1 MLKITLSA
9 KQRKKNMTARIKFVL
24 LAAVFIGGFS
34 SLSLELIVLRQ
45 LSGFVGSTAITTS
58 VVIGIFLAFMS
69 LGYYAGSEMKI
80 ALNSIRRTVARD
92 FLLVAVMVILASSY
106 ILLDIYF
113 GLLGAAG
120 IRSNVIKTFIY
131 SLAFLSVA
139 PYLFG
144 KITALLSRY
153 LHRYNHNY
161 TGKLMAVDT
170 VGSVLG
176 SILTT
181 LAVMPFIGVNYT
193 IVVVVVLTG
202 AASVLLS
209 RCAGYFWFAW
219 AVLAAVLLNRASLL
233 HELYD
238 IVENNAVS
246 TISIL
251 DTDNGQA
258 RAMVING
265 GNSSKISVDR
275 KYWFGYVRYIQENF
289 IETLPKDR
297 KKDVLILG
305 AGGFT
310 MGEGDAFHNYTF
322 LDIDR
327 SLLKISEEKFLK
339 HKLTPNKRFVVEDA
353 NQFLKDNAQKY
364 DLIVLD
370 TYSGMGIIPMD
381 LITKE
386 YFTRV
391 KNNLKKG
398 GIVVMNILT
407 SPNFSDA
414 FAVNLDNTI
423 RSVFTHSLSRQVIGN
438 FNAWGQ
444 QRANVIYVYYD
455 IADEGGI
462 YTADKNAV
470 FYDM

>member
-1 MLKITLSA
+1 
-9 KQRKKNMTARIKFVL
+9 MTRRIRFILL
-24 LAAVFIGGFS
+24 LAIFIGGYA

-58 VVIGIFLAFMS
+58 IIIGIFLAFMS
-69 LGYYAGSEMKI
+69 WGYWRGSE
-80 ALNSIRRTVARD
+80 LSLSQNSVRQTTAKDFAWVA
-92 FLLVAVMVILASSY
+92 FLVVLASSY
-106 ILLDIYF
+106 ILLDMYF
-113 GLLGAAG
+113 GFMSALG
-120 IRSNVIKTFIY
+120 IKSNVLKTFIY
-131 SLAFLSVA
+131 SLVFLSGG

-144 KITALLSRY
+144 KITALISRC
-153 LHRYNHNY
+153 LNRYNRNC
-161 TGKLMAVDT
+161 TGKIMAIDT
-170 VGSVLG
+170 IGSVLG

-181 LAVMPFIGVNYT
+181 LVIMPFIGVNHT
-193 IVVVVVLTG
+193 IIVVVVAAV
-202 AASVLLS
+202 AASVILAK
-209 RCAGYFWFAW
+209 RAAW
-219 AVLAAVLLNRASLL
+219 YWLGLTIILAYMLNRSSLL
-233 HELYD
+233 GELYD

-251 DTDNGQA
+251 DTDDGKA

-265 GNSSKISVDR
+265 GNSSKISED
-275 KYWFGYVRYIQENF
+275 KDLWFGYVRYVQDNF
-289 IETLPKDR
+289 IETLPKDT
-297 KKDVLILG
+297 KKDILILG

-310 MGEGDAFHNYTF
+310 IGEGDTFHNYTF
-322 LDIDR
+322 LDIDK
-327 SLLKISEEKFLK
+327 SLLQISEEKFLE
-339 HKLTPNKRFVVEDA
+339 HKLDANKKFVVEDA
-353 NQFLKDNAQKY
+353 NQFLKDSEQKY

-370 TYSGMGIIPMD
+370 TYSSMGIIPMD

-386 YFTRV
+386 YFIRV

-407 SPNFSDA
+407 SPNFSNA
-414 FAVNLDNTI
+414 FAINLDNTI

-438 FNAWGQ
+438 FNAWGH

-455 IADEGGI
+455 VADKGGI

>member
-1 MLKITLSA
+1 
-9 KQRKKNMTARIKFVL
+9 MTRRIRFILL
-24 LAAVFIGGFS
+24 LAIFIGGYA

-58 VVIGIFLAFMS
+58 IVIGIFLAFMS
-69 LGYYAGSEMKI
+69 LGYWRGAELPLNRNSARRI
-80 ALNSIRRTVARD
+80 AARD
-92 FLLVAVMVILASSY
+92 FAVVALMVVLASSY

-113 GLLGAAG
+113 GLMSVAG
-120 IRSNVIKTFIY
+120 LKSNVLKTFIY
-131 SLAFLSVA
+131 SFAFLSFG

-144 KITALLSRY
+144 KITALLSRC
-153 LHRYNHNY
+153 LNRYNRNC
-161 TGKLMAVDT
+161 TGKIMAVDT
-170 VGSVLG
+170 LGSVLG

-181 LAVMPFIGVNYT
+181 LVIMPFIGVNHT
-193 IVVVVVLTG
+193 IIVAVVAAV
-202 AASVLLS
+202 AASALL
-209 RCAGYFWFAW
+209 AKKAAW
-219 AVLAAVLLNRASLL
+219 YWLGLIIVSAVLFNRNHLLRDVYN
-233 HELYD
+233 
-238 IVENNAVS
+238 IVENNALS
-246 TISIL
+246 TISVF
-251 DTDNGQA
+251 DTDDGRA

-265 GNSSKISVDR
+265 SSSSKISEDR
-275 KYWFGYVRYIQENF
+275 ELWFGYVRYVQENF

-297 KKDVLILG
+297 KRDILILG

-310 MGEGDAFHNYTF
+310 MGEGDVFHNYTF

-327 SLLKISEEKFLK
+327 SLQKISEEKFLG

-353 NQFLKDNAQKY
+353 NQFLKDSTQKY

-370 TYSGMGIIPMD
+370 TYSSMGIIPMD
-381 LITKE
+381 LITRE
-386 YFTRV
+386 YFARV
-391 KNNLKKG
+391 KNNLKPG

-414 FAVNLDNTI
+414 FAVNIDNTI
-423 RSVFTHSLSRQVIGN
+423 RSIFRHALSRQVIGS
-438 FNAWGQ
+438 FNAWEH

-455 IADEGGI
+455 VEDKGGV

>member
-1 MLKITLSA
+1 
-9 KQRKKNMTARIKFVL
+9 MTRRLRFVL
-24 LAAVFIGGFS
+24 LLAICIGGYA

-45 LSGFVGSTAITTS
+45 LSGFVGSTAITAS

-69 LGYYAGSEMKI
+69 WGYWRGADRPPSRDSVRT
-80 ALNSIRRTVARD
+80 AVSHDFATVA
-92 FLLVAVMVILASSY
+92 LMVVLASSY
-106 ILLDIYF
+106 VLLDMYF
-113 GLLGAAG
+113 GFMSAAG
-120 IRSNVIKTFIY
+120 LKSNVLKTFVY
-131 SLAFLSVA
+131 SLIFLSSA

-153 LHRYNHNY
+153 LHRYNRNC
-161 TGKLMAVDT
+161 TGKIMAVDT
-170 VGSVLG
+170 IGSVLG

-181 LAVMPFIGVNYT
+181 LVIMPFIGVNHT
-193 IVVVVVLTG
+193 IIVVVVAAA
-202 AASVLLS
+202 AASVLL
-209 RCAGYFWFAW
+209 AKKAAWYWLGLIIVFA
-219 AVLAAVLLNRASLL
+219 VMLNRSSLL
-233 HELYD
+233 HEVYD

-251 DTDNGQA
+251 DTDDGQA

-265 GNSSKISVDR
+265 GNSSKISSDR
-275 KYWFGYVRYIQENF
+275 KYWFGYVRYVQENF

-353 NQFLKDNAQKY
+353 NQFLKDSTQKY

-455 IADEGGI
+455 VADKGGI
-462 YTADKNAV
+462 YTANKNAV

>member
-1 MLKITLSA
+1 
-9 KQRKKNMTARIKFVL
+9 MTRRIRFILL
-24 LAAVFIGGFS
+24 LAIFIGGYA

-58 VVIGIFLAFMS
+58 IIIGIFLAFMS
-69 LGYYAGSEMKI
+69 WGYWRGSE
-80 ALNSIRRTVARD
+80 LSLSQNSVRQTTAKDFAWVA
-92 FLLVAVMVILASSY
+92 FLVVLASSY
-106 ILLDIYF
+106 ILLDMYF
-113 GLLGAAG
+113 GLMSALG
-120 IRSNVIKTFIY
+120 IKSNVLKTFIY
-131 SLAFLSVA
+131 SLVFLSGG

-144 KITALLSRY
+144 KITALISRC
-153 LHRYNHNY
+153 LNRYNRNC
-161 TGKLMAVDT
+161 TGKIMAIDT
-170 VGSVLG
+170 IGSVLG

-181 LAVMPFIGVNYT
+181 LVIMPFIGVNHT
-193 IVVVVVLTG
+193 IIIVVVAAVV
-202 AASVLLS
+202 ASVILAK
-209 RCAGYFWFAW
+209 RAAW
-219 AVLAAVLLNRASLL
+219 YWLGLTIILAYMLNRSSLL
-233 HELYD
+233 GELYD

-251 DTDNGQA
+251 DTDDGKA

-265 GNSSKISVDR
+265 GNSSKISED
-275 KYWFGYVRYIQENF
+275 KDLWFGYVRYVQDNF
-289 IETLPKDR
+289 IENLPKDT
-297 KKDVLILG
+297 KKDILILG

-310 MGEGDAFHNYTF
+310 MGAGDTFHNYTF
-322 LDIDR
+322 LDIDK
-327 SLLKISEEKFLK
+327 SLLQISEEKFLE
-339 HKLTPNKRFVVEDA
+339 HKLDANKKFVVEDA
-353 NQFLKDNAQKY
+353 NQFLKDSEQKY

-370 TYSGMGIIPMD
+370 TYSSMGIIPMD

-386 YFTRV
+386 YFIRV

-407 SPNFSDA
+407 SPNFSNA
-414 FAVNLDNTI
+414 FAINLDNTI

-438 FNAWGQ
+438 FNAWEH

-455 IADEGGI
+455 VADKGGI

>member
-1 MLKITLSA
+1 
-9 KQRKKNMTARIKFVL
+9 MTRRIRFILL
-24 LAAVFIGGFS
+24 LAIFIGGYA

-58 VVIGIFLAFMS
+58 IIIGIFLAFMS
-69 LGYYAGSEMKI
+69 WGYWRGSE
-80 ALNSIRRTVARD
+80 LSLSQNSVRQTTAKDFAWVA
-92 FLLVAVMVILASSY
+92 FLVVLVSSY
-106 ILLDIYF
+106 ILLDMYF
-113 GLLGAAG
+113 GLMSALG
-120 IRSNVIKTFIY
+120 IKSNVLKTFIY
-131 SLAFLSVA
+131 SLVFLSGG

-144 KITALLSRY
+144 KITALISRC
-153 LHRYNHNY
+153 LNRYNRNC
-161 TGKLMAVDT
+161 TGKIMAIDT
-170 VGSVLG
+170 IGSVLG

-181 LAVMPFIGVNYT
+181 LVIMPFIGVNHT
-193 IVVVVVLTG
+193 IIVVVVAAVV
-202 AASVLLS
+202 ASVILAK
-209 RCAGYFWFAW
+209 RAAW
-219 AVLAAVLLNRASLL
+219 YWLGLTIILAYMLNRSSLL
-233 HELYD
+233 HEVYD

-251 DTDNGQA
+251 DTDDGKA

-265 GNSSKISVDR
+265 GNSSKISED
-275 KYWFGYVRYIQENF
+275 KDLWFGYVRYVQDNF
-289 IETLPKDR
+289 IETLPKDE
-297 KKDVLILG
+297 KKDILILG

-310 MGEGDAFHNYTF
+310 MGEGDTFHNYTF
-322 LDIDR
+322 LDIDK
-327 SLLKISEEKFLK
+327 SLLQISEEKFLE
-339 HKLTPNKRFVVEDA
+339 HKLDANKKFVVEDA
-353 NQFLKDNAQKY
+353 NQFLKDSEQKY

-370 TYSGMGIIPMD
+370 TYSSMGIIPMD

-386 YFTRV
+386 YFIRV

-407 SPNFSDA
+407 SPNFSNA
-414 FAVNLDNTI
+414 FAINLDNTI

-438 FNAWGQ
+438 FNAWGH

-455 IADEGGI
+455 VSDKGGI

>member
-1 MLKITLSA
+1 
-9 KQRKKNMTARIKFVL
+9 MTRRIRLILL
-24 LAAVFIGGFS
+24 LAIFIGGYA

-58 VVIGIFLAFMS
+58 IIIGIFLAFMS
-69 LGYYAGSEMKI
+69 WGYWRGSE
-80 ALNSIRRTVARD
+80 LPLSQNSVRQTTAHDFATVA
-92 FLLVAVMVILASSY
+92 LMVVLASSY
-106 ILLDIYF
+106 ILLDMYF
-113 GLLGAAG
+113 GFMSAVG
-120 IRSNVIKTFIY
+120 IKSNVLKTFIY
-131 SLAFLSVA
+131 SLVFLSGG

-144 KITALLSRY
+144 KITALISRC
-153 LHRYNHNY
+153 LNRYNRNC
-161 TGKLMAVDT
+161 TGKIMAIDT
-170 VGSVLG
+170 IGSVLG

-181 LAVMPFIGVNYT
+181 LIIMPFIGVNHT
-193 IVVVVVLTG
+193 IIVVVVAAVI
-202 AASVLLS
+202 ASVILAK
-209 RCAGYFWFAW
+209 RAAW
-219 AVLAAVLLNRASLL
+219 YWLGLTIILAYMLNRSSLL
-233 HELYD
+233 HEVYD

-251 DTDNGQA
+251 DTDDGKA

-265 GNSSKISVDR
+265 GNSSKISED
-275 KYWFGYVRYIQENF
+275 KDLWFGYVRYVQDNF
-289 IETLPKDR
+289 IETLPKDK
-297 KKDVLILG
+297 KKDILILG

-310 MGEGDAFHNYTF
+310 MGEGDTFHNYTF
-322 LDIDR
+322 LDIDK
-327 SLLKISEEKFLK
+327 SLLQISEEKFLE
-339 HKLTPNKRFVVEDA
+339 HKLDANKKFVVEDA
-353 NQFLKDNAQKY
+353 NQFLKDSEQKY

-370 TYSGMGIIPMD
+370 TYSSMGIIPMD

-386 YFTRV
+386 YFIRV

-407 SPNFSDA
+407 SPNFSNA
-414 FAVNLDNTI
+414 FAINLDNTI

-438 FNAWGQ
+438 FNAWGH

-455 IADEGGI
+455 VADKGGI